1 MPCVR
6 LGCAAATSLF
16 EANSKSPGPGRDE
29 RGACGSRPGIPRCP
43 RVFPVPQN
51 WTTSAHAEESLVVK
65 RTHLSER
72 LEGFDLDGG
81 WTIDDKIVPA
91 EGMTGSNFSIGYSAQ
106 RSDGVPG
113 FVKVLDISRAALAP
127 DPARTLEAITVAF
140 NFERDL
146 VKQCSHMSRVV
157 SALSEGTVRDDSQVG
172 PGEVAQYIVFEMAES
187 DLRAKVQLS
196 RDFDLA
202 MEMRA
207 LHNVATGL
215 AQLHASFIAHQ
226 DLKPSNVLVFDNG
239 LSKVGDLGRSFS
251 VDHSGPHDEL
261 AKPGDPAYCPPEQ
274 LYGYSPEDW
283 KDRRFSSDLYQLG
296 SLVVFVFTGMS
307 VTRLLHDHIP
317 EIHRHGTWTDT
328 YESVLPYLHEY
339 FRIMVERVSTRMPE
353 IIRPELVLAV
363 TQLCRPDPARRG
375 HPRNHA
381 IKNPY
386 GLERYVSL
394 FDRLAVKAEIELR
407 GRRVRP

>member
-1 MPCVR
+1 MTV
-6 LGCAAATSLF
+6 S
-16 EANSKSPGPGRDE
+16 
-29 RGACGSRPGIPRCP
+29 SRR
-43 RVFPVPQN
+43 
-51 WTTSAHAEESLVVK
+51 ESLAVK

-72 LEGFDLDGG
+72 LERVDLDGG

-91 EGMTGSNFSIGYSAQ
+91 EGQTGSNFSIGYSAR

-146 VKQCSHMSRVV
+146 VKRCRHMSRVV
-157 SALSEGTVRDDSQVG
+157 SALSEGTVRDSSDVG

-202 MEMRA
+202 LEMRA

-215 AQLHASFIAHQ
+215 AQLHGRVIAHQ

-239 LSKVGDLGRSFS
+239 LSKIGDLGRSSS
-251 VDHSGPHDEL
+251 VENAGPHDEL
-261 AKPGDPAYCPPEQ
+261 AIPGDPSYCPPEQ
-274 LYGYSPEDW
+274 LYGYSPTDW
-283 KDRRFSSDLYQLG
+283 KERRLASDLYQLG
-296 SLVVFVFTGMS
+296 SLVVYVFTGLS
-307 VTRLLHDHIP
+307 ATRLLHDHIP
-317 EIHRHGTWTDT
+317 KDHRHGVWSDT
-328 YESVLPYLHEY
+328 YQSLLPYLQEY
-339 FRIMVERVSTRMPE
+339 FRLVVERVSTRIPNGVRRE
-353 IIRPELVLAV
+353 IVLAV
-363 TQLCRPDPARRG
+363 TQLCDPEPARRG

-381 IKNPY
+381 IRNPY

-394 FDRLAVKAEIELR
+394 FNLLATRAEFELKNTWPR
-407 GRRVRP
+407 S